1 MGILD
6 KEAFTAKVA
15 ALQDNLETNSPVLSE
30 ERAPNP
36 PAATAEQGLSCLGAV
51 RRSMGL
57 DLGQSQCQREVAR
70 PSSSRPWWG
79 L

>member
-30 ERAPNP
+30 
-36 PAATAEQGLSCLGAV
+36 
-51 RRSMGL
+51 
-57 DLGQSQCQREVAR
+57 
-70 PSSSRPWWG
+70 
-79 L
+79 